1 MLHSDPIMAPLRGW
15 KLRKKK
21 GFFAAEGKGRTIR
34 REGKKLVQDGEQEHF
49 WSHPYLRCD
58 PFSRRSSLSFS
69 FVFLSSCLAGE
80 WLENRLF
87 FNMPK
92 KCCATQRQQTAGVV
106 VGHWRRKRWWCW
118 EVGAPTRT
126 MKVPQSSLPHSIR
139 DPTGCSLH
147 YIITAT
153 WYMYASDKGM
163 ENPPRRSFSAAEL
176 GV

>member
-106 VGHWRRKRWWCW
+106 VGHWSRKRWGIPPRTRCW
-118 EVGAPTRT
+118 EPH
-126 MKVPQSSLPHSIR
+126 QDNESSP
-139 DPTGCSLH
+139 
-147 YIITAT
+147 
-153 WYMYASDKGM
+153 K
-163 ENPPRRSFSAAEL
+163 FSATLDQRSNRLQPALHHNSNLVHVCQWQGNGESS
-176 GV
+176 